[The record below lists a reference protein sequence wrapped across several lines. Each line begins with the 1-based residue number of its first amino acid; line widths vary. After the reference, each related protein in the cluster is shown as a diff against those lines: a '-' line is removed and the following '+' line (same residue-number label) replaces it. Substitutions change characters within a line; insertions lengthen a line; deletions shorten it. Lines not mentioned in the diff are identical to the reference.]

1 MRNNKEDPYVTKV
14 IGIKAEKRNLLI
26 MWFANLFVGA
36 SMTMVIPF
44 LSLYI
49 ESFGQYSGEDVQRW
63 SGFVFGVSFLVAF
76 LVAPIWG
83 RIGDRY
89 GRKKVLIGTGFGIAI
104 SVFLMGYVN
113 SVEALF
119 VLRAFM
125 GLATGFIPAS
135 MALIAA
141 QSSKRTAGETLGT
154 LQTGTVSGGLL
165 GPLFGGLIADTVGME
180 LTFILTASILTLASF
195 LVVFGVKE
203 VIYEEKGEKKKRY
216 SAREVIQFIVGSPI
230 LLMVMVVALII
241 QMALF
246 SIQPLLALFVNDLT
260 SSTENMAFLA
270 GVAFSITGLG
280 NLLST
285 RKWGQ
290 LGDRIGHEK
299 VMLLLLI
306 LSGLFFIP
314 QGFVDS
320 LWQLIVL
327 RFIFGLAV
335 GGLIPCTTAFIR
347 QACPIS
353 MQGEVLGYNQS
364 FRFLGNVLGPVSGG
378 LLAASFGISY
388 VFISAGVL
396 FLLTA
401 AVLKWLLAQEKKKEE
416 QGKESVNEQ

>member
-1 MRNNKEDPYVTKV
+1 M

>member
-1 MRNNKEDPYVTKV
+1 M

-180 LTFILTASILTLASF
+180 LTFILTALILTLASF

>member
-1 MRNNKEDPYVTKV
+1 M

-401 AVLKWLLAQEKKKEE
+401 AVLRWLLAQEKKKEE